1 MRLVLVDNLLYGEH
15 SDLAKHSQPHLGLI
29 SLAAVARRGGLDAVV
44 YDPKRDLLEGKLCLD
59 ASLYHGIAERILH
72 LRPDIVGFTALGC
85 NFHCVTKSARW
96 LKRLRGDLPIL
107 LGGPHATI
115 LHEAILSRFD
125 LFDVVA
131 RGEAEESL
139 LPLIERLGSAHLA
152 EVPGISYR
160 HAGEVRC
167 NAPAPAIADL
177 DALPFPA
184 YDCYPIESFGLEVIN
199 VEAGRGCPFSCT
211 FCSTATFFGRN
222 YRLKSASRLVADLDH
237 LNRTYGFTDFS
248 LQHDLFTVNRK
259 KIFAFCEAVRERKYR
274 WRCSARVDCVDPQL
288 LEAMADAGCH
298 GMYFGIETG
307 SPRMQKISRKR
318 LDLDLVEP
326 TLARAAE
333 LGISTTASFITGYP
347 EEEAADQ
354 AETVDMAGHLF
365 ARARGRMVVQ
375 LHLLTPEPGTELM
388 AQYGDRLGFD
398 GHVTDFNFPILEPD
412 DATLLSEN
420 PDLFGNHHYLPTVLP
435 RDRHVFVTAAW
446 DGLRTLSRGAMS
458 YLLRPYGGRLS
469 LFLDAIDGW
478 RRAQGAPPAPIDAD
492 FITRYLAVTLG
503 DDHHVVSL
511 CRFAW
516 AVTRLRDRAFKP
528 VVPRPIGPET
538 SLTLGRRVEILDDVH
553 LPTALAAMLSTEAE
567 AFADNSFA
575 GPRVSL
581 MVKRDGPSEDVS
593 TYRIKPDTLALL
605 EQLRQPKSY
614 SVLCRELAQAGE
626 GSIPGLDDIRDLCAR
641 GILDIAERRA
651 LALAAA

>member
-1 MRLVLVDNLLYGEH
+1 MRLVLVDNLLYGGH

-29 SLAAVARRGGLDAVV
+29 SLAAVARRGGLDAVI

-59 ASLYHGIAERILH
+59 ASLYRGIAERILH

-85 NFHCVTKSARW
+85 NFHCVAKSARW
-96 LKRLRGDLPIL
+96 LKRIRGDLPIL

-125 LFDVVA
+125 LFDAVA

-139 LPLIERLGSAHLA
+139 LPLIERLGSAHLD

-160 HAGEVRC
+160 HAGDVRC

-222 YRLKSASRLVADLDH
+222 YRLKSAGRLVAELDH

-288 LEAMADAGCH
+288 LEAMAAAGCH

-318 LDLDLVEP
+318 LDLDL
-326 TLARAAE
+326 
-333 LGISTTASFITGYP
+333 
-347 EEEAADQ
+347 
-354 AETVDMAGHLF
+354 
-365 ARARGRMVVQ
+365 
-375 LHLLTPEPGTELM
+375 
-388 AQYGDRLGFD
+388 
-398 GHVTDFNFPILEPD
+398 
-412 DATLLSEN
+412 
-420 PDLFGNHHYLPTVLP
+420 
-435 RDRHVFVTAAW
+435 
-446 DGLRTLSRGAMS
+446 
-458 YLLRPYGGRLS
+458 
-469 LFLDAIDGW
+469 
-478 RRAQGAPPAPIDAD
+478 
-492 FITRYLAVTLG
+492 
-503 DDHHVVSL
+503 
-511 CRFAW
+511 
-516 AVTRLRDRAFKP
+516 
-528 VVPRPIGPET
+528 
-538 SLTLGRRVEILDDVH
+538 
-553 LPTALAAMLSTEAE
+553 
-567 AFADNSFA
+567 
-575 GPRVSL
+575 
-581 MVKRDGPSEDVS
+581 
-593 TYRIKPDTLALL
+593 
-605 EQLRQPKSY
+605 
-614 SVLCRELAQAGE
+614 
-626 GSIPGLDDIRDLCAR
+626 
-641 GILDIAERRA
+641 
-651 LALAAA
+651 